1 MKPLNELVSKLFL
14 LVAVLLRT
22 ETFSKLSTLFFL
34 SLLILVPDEEV
45 PALPLT
51 ADDEATGVLLGAAGD
66 SITGPLEVDATFSSL
81 MTVASELV
89 MLLFICIRLV
99 SMGPG
104 ESSPTLLLSC
114 FLVLLVDLPD
124 EAVPG
129 LSI

>member
-22 ETFSKLSTLFFL
+22 ETLSKLSTLFFL
-34 SLLILVPDEEV
+34 SLLTLVPDEVV
-45 PALPLT
+45 PAFPLT